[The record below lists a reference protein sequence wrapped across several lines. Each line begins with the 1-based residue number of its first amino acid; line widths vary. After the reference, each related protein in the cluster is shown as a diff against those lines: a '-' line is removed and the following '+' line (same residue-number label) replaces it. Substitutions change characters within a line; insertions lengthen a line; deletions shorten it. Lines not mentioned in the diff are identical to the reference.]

1 MDFRDPDRP
10 ATEQAAVGEARR
22 LSDRLTRLAR
32 VTTELARADSVETVT
47 KIVITHS
54 ADAVGATI
62 ASLSVLEPGDVV
74 HLVGLRGGEAQE
86 AAAWERYPLDTPTP
100 SSDAIRTGERVML
113 MGEDT
118 ISERYAHVPTI
129 ARGQRTVIALPMTS
143 TGRRI
148 GAIGLSFPGLR
159 QLDAAELEFFDILAD
174 TCAQAMV
181 RIQAEEEARR
191 QSARLLFLA
200 DASSELASSL
210 DYQATLK
217 KVAQL
222 AVPSFAD
229 WCAIDLVDGGRR
241 IRLAVE
247 HVDPDKV
254 RLAREIAERYPS
266 DPDAPNGAWQ
276 VMRTGVSQLIPE
288 VTDEMLVAGAIDDE
302 HLRIARELGL
312 RSALTVPLVARER
325 VLGVLTWVSAE
336 SDVHYTEHDLA
347 FAENLAKRAAI
358 AIDNAELHSETLEAA
373 VRLQH
378 AVLPDRMPHV
388 DGWEL
393 ASYYSPAGRTEVGG
407 DFFDAIPID
416 DGRLALFV
424 GDVMGRGVHAAAAMA
439 QMRAAVRAYAAVDPT
454 PAMVMTNLDR
464 MFAQFP
470 SDQLVTLVYLV
481 ADPAKEELVVTNA
494 GHPPPVMLRADGS
507 TEQLPFADGVPLGTL
522 PGARH
527 QTSMP
532 FRTGDALLAFTDGLI
547 ERRHEDI
554 DVGQDRLLA
563 ALGALTEPDLSAAL
577 DRVVDE
583 VRDPTRDDDVAAL
596 VARRRCGALTP

>member
-1 MDFRDPDRP
+1 MDSRDPDQP
-10 ATEQAAVGEARR
+10 ATEQGAAGEARR

-86 AAAWERYPLDTPTP
+86 AAAWERYPLATPTP

-113 MGEDT
+113 MGEEA
-118 ISERYAHVPTI
+118 ISARYAHVPTI
-129 ARGQRTVIALPMTS
+129 AHGQRTVIALPMKS

-159 QLDAAELEFFDILAD
+159 KLDAAELEFFDILAE

-181 RIQAEEEARR
+181 RINAEEEARR
-191 QSARLLFLA
+191 QSDRLLFLA

-210 DYQATLK
+210 DYQATLR

-222 AVPSFAD
+222 AVPKFAD
-229 WCAIDLVDGGRR
+229 WCAIDLVDDGRL

-247 HVDPDKV
+247 HVDPAKV
-254 RLAREIAERYPS
+254 QFAKEIAERWPS
-266 DPDAPNGAWQ
+266 DPESRTGAWE

-288 VTDEMLVAGAIDDE
+288 VTEEMLIAAAMDPE
-302 HLRIARELGL
+302 QLRLIRELGL
-312 RSALTVPLVARER
+312 RSAITVPLVARDR
-325 VLGVLTWVSAE
+325 VLGVLSWVSAE
-336 SDVHYTEHDLA
+336 SDVHYNENDLA

-378 AVLPDRMPHV
+378 AVLPDRMPEV
-388 DGWEL
+388 EGWDV

-407 DFFDAIPID
+407 DFFDAIPIG

-454 PAMVMTNLDR
+454 PASVMTNLDR

-470 SDQLVTLVYLV
+470 TDQLVTLVYLV
-481 ADPAKEELVVTNA
+481 ADPARDELIVTNA
-494 GHPPPVMLRADGS
+494 GHPPPVLVRADGVA
-507 TEQLPFADGVPLGTL
+507 EQLPFADGVPLGTL
-522 PGARH
+522 PGARR
-527 QTSMP
+527 QSSVP
-532 FRTGDALLAFTDGLI
+532 FHAGDMLLAFTDGLI
-547 ERRHEDI
+547 ERRAEDI
-554 DVGQDRLLA
+554 DVGQDRLLT
-563 ALGALTEPDLSAAL
+563 ALESLTESHISAAL

-596 VARRRCGALTP
+596 MARRRD

>member
-62 ASLSVLEPGDVV
+62 AALSVLEPGDVV

-100 SSDAIRTGERVML
+100 SSDAIRTGERVMV
-113 MGEDT
+113 MGEEAL
-118 ISERYAHVPTI
+118 SARYGHVESL
-129 ARGQRTVIALPMTS
+129 ARGQRTVIALPMKS

-159 QLDAAELEFFDILAD
+159 ELDGAELEFFDILAD

-229 WCAIDLVDGGRR
+229 WCAIDLVDDGRQ

-481 ADPAKEELVVTNA
+481 VDPARDELVVANA
-494 GHPPPVMLRADGS
+494 GHPAPVLLRADGT
-507 TEQLPFADGVPLGTL
+507 TEQLPDADGCPLGVLVQDRVARTL
-522 PGARH
+522 PMRA
-527 QTSMP
+527 
-532 FRTGDALLAFTDGLI
+532 GDTVLLFTDGLI
-547 ERRHEDI
+547 ERRDEDI
-554 DVGQDRLLA
+554 DIGQKKVLHALPMLA
-563 ALGALTEPDLSAAL
+563 QTDLGGALERLVVSLREPAL
-577 DRVVDE
+577 
-583 VRDPTRDDDVAAL
+583 DDDVAAI
-596 VARRRCGALTP
+596 VARRTR

>member
-1 MDFRDPDRP
+1 MDPRDPERF
-10 ATEQAAVGEARR
+10 AAGQTAIGEARR

-74 HLVGLRGGEAQE
+74 HLVGLRGGEAHDAVQ
-86 AAAWERYPLDTPTP
+86 WERYPLATPTP

-113 MGEDT
+113 MGEDALR
-118 ISERYAHVPTI
+118 ERYAHVESI

-159 QLDAAELEFFDILAD
+159 ELDAAELEFFDILAD

-181 RIQAEEEARR
+181 RIGAEEEARR

-210 DYQATLK
+210 DYQATLRS
-217 KVAQL
+217 VAQL
-222 AVPSFAD
+222 AVPNFAD
-229 WCAIDLVDGGRR
+229 WCTIDLVDDGRL

-247 HVDPDKV
+247 HVDPAKI
-254 RLAREIAERYPS
+254 RFAQEIAERWPS
-266 DPDAPNGAWQ
+266 DPESRTGAWE

-288 VTDEMLVAGAIDDE
+288 VTEEMLLAAAMEPEQLSLI
-302 HLRIARELGL
+302 RELGL
-312 RSALTVPLVARER
+312 RSAITVPLVARER

-336 SDVHYTEHDLA
+336 SDVHYTQDDLA

-358 AIDNAELHSETLEAA
+358 AIDNAELHSETLAAA

-378 AVLPDRMPHV
+378 AVLPDRMPELP
-388 DGWEL
+388 GWEFT
-393 ASYYSPAGRTEVGG
+393 SHYSPAGRTEVGG
-407 DFFDAIPID
+407 DFFDAIPLG
-416 DGRLALFV
+416 DGRVALFV

-454 PAMVMTNLDR
+454 PASVMENLDR
-464 MFAQFP
+464 MFDQFP

-494 GHPPPVMLRADGS
+494 GHPPPVLLRADGS
-507 TEQLPFADGVPLGTL
+507 TEQLPFADGVPLGTF
-522 PGARH
+522 PAGRK
-527 QTSMP
+527 QSTVP
-532 FRTGDALLAFTDGLI
+532 FCAGDTLLAFTDGLI
-547 ERRHEDI
+547 ERRAEDI
-554 DVGQDRLLA
+554 DAGQERLLA
-563 ALGALTEPDLSAAL
+563 ALGVLADPDLSRAL
-577 DRVVDE
+577 SRVVDE

-596 VARRRCGALTP
+596 VARRRA